1 MAQKTPIK
9 AIYSGSTATGLGE
22 FASSDTIDYSDGG
35 TGLASLG
42 SAGQVLKVNS
52 GASALEYGNVE
63 AVINIDGMTDGS
75 AVTLHATQDKIPF
88 SDNGTEKYFTPTTLA
103 TYLGSLSQTLTNKTL
118 TSPVLNTGVSGTAVL
133 DEDNMAT
140 DSATQLATQQSIKA
154 YVDSQVTA
162 QDLDATTDSG
172 TIDIDL
178 DSETLT
184 IAGGSGIDTS
194 GSSTTITIAG
204 EDASTSNKGVAS
216 FSSSDFSV
224 SSGAVSVKSSG
235 ITNTQLAGSIA
246 NAKLS
251 NSSITIG
258 DESSS
263 IMTISL
269 GGQASIIG
277 GEGIDTSIDNN
288 ILTVAGEDATTSN
301 KGVASF
307 HSDNFSVSSG
317 AVTIKDS
324 GVSNDELAGSI
335 ANAKLANSTY
345 TVSDGSNTSPIA
357 LGGTLTFAGTSN
369 EVEVAESAGTVTIGL
384 PNNVT
389 IAGNL
394 TVSGTT
400 TEVSSTTINV
410 ADPLISLATNNNSAD
425 AVDIGFY
432 GLYDTSGSQDLY
444 GGLFRDAGDSGKW
457 KLFKDNQAAPT
468 TTVNVSGT
476 GYAVATLVADLEGDV
491 TGDVT
496 GNADTATAL
505 ATGRTIGMTGDVV
518 WTSAS
523 FTGSGNVTGSATI
536 QATSVEGSML
546 NNNVISGQ
554 TEITS
559 GLADADELLY
569 SDAGTLKRVGMDT
582 LKTYFSAVAG
592 STSLTT
598 LGTISTGTWQGTAI
612 ASSYI
617 AGDAIVAS
625 KIADDAID
633 SEHYTDGSVDN
644 QHLAGSIANAKL
656 SNSSITLG
664 DASSSIM
671 TISLGQQFSIIGS
684 NGCTTSLDNNILTVD
699 AGAAEATGYAAALA
713 LG

>member
-9 AIYSGSTATGLGE
+9 AIYDGSTATGLGE
-22 FASSDTIDYSDGG
+22 FAASDTVDYSDGG

-75 AVTLHATQDKIPF
+75 SVTLHATQDKIPF

-133 DEDNMAT
+133 DEDDLST
-140 DSATQLATQQSIKA
+140 DSATQLASQQSIKA
-154 YVDSQVTA
+154 YVDSKTHLSLIDEDNMSTDSATRPPSQQSVKAYVDSTVTA

-194 GSSTTITIAG
+194 ASSTTITIAG

-224 SSGAVSVKSSG
+224 SSGAVTVKSGG
-235 ITNTQLAGSIA
+235 ITSTQLAGS
-246 NAKLS
+246 
-251 NSSITIG
+251 
-258 DESSS
+258 
-263 IMTISL
+263 
-269 GGQASIIG
+269 
-277 GEGIDTSIDNN
+277 
-288 ILTVAGEDATTSN
+288 V
-301 KGVASF
+301 
-307 HSDNFSVSSG
+307 
-317 AVTIKDS
+317 
-324 GVSNDELAGSI
+324 
-335 ANAKLANSTY
+335 ANAKLANSTI
-345 TVSDGSNTSPIA
+345 TVADGSSTTAVA
-357 LGGTLTFAGTSN
+357 LGGTITFAGTSN
-369 EVEVAESAGTVTIGL
+369 EVEVGESSGTITIGL
-384 PNNVT
+384 PDDVT
-389 IAGNL
+389 IAGDL
-394 TVSGTT
+394 TVSGDTT
-400 TEVSSTTINV
+400 TVNTATLSVE
-410 ADPLISLATNNNSAD
+410 DPLIIMASGNNSAD

-444 GGLFRDAGDSGKW
+444 AGLFRDAGDSGKW

-476 GYAVATLVADLEGDV
+476 GYAVATLVAALEGDV

-505 ATGRTIGMTGDVV
+505 AAGRTIGMTGDVV

-582 LKTYFSAVAG
+582 LKTYFSPVVG
-592 STSLTT
+592 STSVTT
-598 LGTISTGTWQGTAI
+598 LGTIGTGVWQGTAI

-633 SEHYTDGSVDN
+633 SEHYTDASIDN

-656 SNSSITLG
+656 ANSSITLG

-671 TISLGQQFSIIGS
+671 TISLGQQFSVIGS
-684 NGCTTSLDNNILTVD
+684 NGCTTSLDNNILTIN
-699 AGAAEATGYAAALA
+699 AEEATATGYAAALA

>member
-9 AIYSGSTATGLGE
+9 AIYSGATATGLGE
-22 FASSDTIDYSDGG
+22 FASTDTVDYSDGG
-35 TGLASLG
+35 TGLGSLG

-133 DEDNMAT
+133 DEDDLST

-224 SSGAVSVKSSG
+224 SSGAVTVKSSG

-246 NAKLS
+246 NAKLA

-269 GGQASIIG
+269 GGQVSIIG
-277 GEGIDTSIDNN
+277 GEGVDTSIDNN

-357 LGGTLTFAGTSN
+357 LGGTLTFAGTNN

-468 TTVNVSGT
+468 TTVNTSGT
-476 GYAVATLVADLEGDV
+476 GYAVATLVADLEGA
-491 TGDVT
+491 VT

-536 QATSVEGSML
+536 QSTSVEGSML

-582 LKTYFSAVAG
+582 LKTYFSPVIG
-592 STSLTT
+592 SSSVTT
-598 LGTISTGTWQGTAI
+598 LGTIGTGVWQGTAI

-633 SEHYTDGSVDN
+633 SEHYTDASIDN
-644 QHLAGSIANAKL
+644 QHLAGSIANSKL
-656 SNSSITLG
+656 ANSSITLG

-684 NGCTTSLDNNILTVD
+684 NGCTTSLDNNILTVN
-699 AGAAEATGYAAALA
+699 AAAAEATGYAAALA

>member
-9 AIYSGSTATGLGE
+9 AIYSGATATGLGE
-22 FASSDTIDYSDGG
+22 FASTDTIDYSDGG
-35 TGLASLG
+35 TGLGSLG

-75 AVTLHATQDKIPF
+75 NVTLHATQDKIPF

-133 DEDNMAT
+133 DEDDLST

-224 SSGAVSVKSSG
+224 SSGAVTVKSSG

-246 NAKLS
+246 NAKLA

-269 GGQASIIG
+269 GGQVSIIG
-277 GEGIDTSIDNN
+277 GEGVDTSIDNN

-324 GVSNDELAGSI
+324 GVANDELAGSI
-335 ANAKLANSTY
+335 ANSKLANSTI

-357 LGGTLTFAGTSN
+357 LGGTLTFAGTNN
-369 EVEVAESAGTVTIGL
+369 EVEVAESAGTLTIGL

-468 TTVNVSGT
+468 TTVNTSGT
-476 GYAVATLVADLEGDV
+476 GYAVATLVADLEGA
-491 TGDVT
+491 VT

-536 QATSVEGSML
+536 QSTSVEGSML

-582 LKTYFSAVAG
+582 LKTYFSPVIG
-592 STSLTT
+592 SSSVTT
-598 LGTISTGTWQGTAI
+598 LGTIGTGVWQGTAI

-633 SEHYTDGSVDN
+633 SEHYTDASIDN

-656 SNSSITLG
+656 ANSSITLG

-684 NGCTTSLDNNILTVD
+684 NGCTTSLDNNILTVN
-699 AGAAEATGYAAALA
+699 AAAAEATGYAAALA

>member
-9 AIYSGSTATGLGE
+9 AIYDGSTATGLGE
-22 FASSDTIDYSDGG
+22 FAASDTIDYSDGG
-35 TGLASLG
+35 TGIASLG

-75 AVTLHATQDKIPF
+75 SVTLHATQDKIPF

-133 DEDNMAT
+133 DEDDLST

-154 YVDSQVTA
+154 YIDGKTHLSLIDEDNMSTDSATRPPSQQSVKAYVDGQVTA

-184 IAGGSGIDTS
+184 IAGGEGIDTS

-224 SSGAVSVKSSG
+224 SSGAVTVKSSG
-235 ITNTQLAGSIA
+235 ITSTQLAGS
-246 NAKLS
+246 
-251 NSSITIG
+251 
-258 DESSS
+258 
-263 IMTISL
+263 
-269 GGQASIIG
+269 
-277 GEGIDTSIDNN
+277 
-288 ILTVAGEDATTSN
+288 V
-301 KGVASF
+301 
-307 HSDNFSVSSG
+307 
-317 AVTIKDS
+317 
-324 GVSNDELAGSI
+324 
-335 ANAKLANSTY
+335 ANAKLANSSI

-400 TEVSSTTINV
+400 TEVSSTTINI
-410 ADPLISLATNNNSAD
+410 ADPLLSMATNNNSAD

-476 GYAVATLVADLEGDV
+476 GYAVATLVADLEGA
-491 TGDVT
+491 VT

-505 ATGRTIGMTGDVV
+505 ATGRTVGMTGDVV

-569 SDAGTLKRVGMDT
+569 SDAGTVKRVGMDT
-582 LKTYFSAVAG
+582 LKTYFSALIG
-592 STSLTT
+592 STSVTT
-598 LGTISTGTWQGTAI
+598 LGTIATGVWQGTAI

-656 SNSSITLG
+656 ANSSITLG

-671 TISLGQQFSIIGS
+671 AISLGQQFSIIGS
-684 NGCTTSLDNNILTVD
+684 NGCTTSLDNNILTVN
-699 AGAAEATGYAAALA
+699 AAAAEATGYAAALA

>member
-22 FASSDTIDYSDGG
+22 FAASDTIDYSDGG
-35 TGLASLG
+35 TGLGTLG

-52 GASALEYGNVE
+52 GASAMEWGNVE

-118 TSPVLNTGVSGTAVL
+118 TSPVLNSTISGTSIK
-133 DEDNMAT
+133 DEDNMSS
-140 DSATQLATQQSIKA
+140 DSASHLATQQSIKA

-184 IAGGSGIDTS
+184 IAGGEGIDTS

-204 EDASTSNKGVAS
+204 EDATTSNKGVAS
-216 FSSSDFSV
+216 FHSDNFSV
-224 SSGAVSVKSSG
+224 SSGAVTIKDGGVA
-235 ITNTQLAGSIA
+235 NAELAGSIA
-246 NAKLS
+246 NAKLA

-307 HSDNFSVSSG
+307 SSDDFAVSSG
-317 AVTIKDS
+317 AVTVKSS
-324 GVSNDELAGSI
+324 GITSTQLAGSI
-335 ANAKLANSTY
+335 ANAKLANSTI
-345 TVSDGSNTSPIA
+345 TVSDGSSTTAVA
-357 LGGTLTFAGTSN
+357 LGGTVTFAGTSN
-369 EVEVAESAGTVTIGL
+369 EVEVGESSGTITIGL

-444 GGLFRDAGDSGKW
+444 G
-457 KLFKDNQAAPT
+457 
-468 TTVNVSGT
+468 V
-476 GYAVATLVADLEGDV
+476 
-491 TGDVT
+491 
-496 GNADTATAL
+496 
-505 ATGRTIGMTGDVV
+505 
-518 WTSAS
+518 
-523 FTGSGNVTGSATI
+523 
-536 QATSVEGSML
+536 ML
-546 NNNVISGQ
+546 
-554 TEITS
+554 
-559 GLADADELLY
+559 
-569 SDAGTLKRVGMDT
+569 
-582 LKTYFSAVAG
+582 
-592 STSLTT
+592 
-598 LGTISTGTWQGTAI
+598 W
-612 ASSYI
+612 
-617 AGDAIVAS
+617 
-625 KIADDAID
+625 
-633 SEHYTDGSVDN
+633 
-644 QHLAGSIANAKL
+644 QHLLQI
-656 SNSSITLG
+656 
-664 DASSSIM
+664 
-671 TISLGQQFSIIGS
+671 
-684 NGCTTSLDNNILTVD
+684 
-699 AGAAEATGYAAALA
+699 
-713 LG
+713 

>member
-9 AIYSGSTATGLGE
+9 AIYDGSTATGLGE
-22 FASSDTIDYSDGG
+22 FAASDTVDYSDGG
-35 TGLASLG
+35 TGLATLG

-63 AVINIDGMTDGS
+63 AILNIDGMTDGS
-75 AVTLHATQDKIPF
+75 SVTLHATQDKIPF

-133 DEDNMAT
+133 DEDDLST
-140 DSATQLATQQSIKA
+140 DSATQLATQQSIKAYIDGKTHLSLIDEDNMSTDSATRPPSQQSVKA

-184 IAGGSGIDTS
+184 IAGGEGIDTS

-224 SSGAVSVKSSG
+224 SSGAVTVKSSG
-235 ITNTQLAGSIA
+235 ITSTQLAGS
-246 NAKLS
+246 
-251 NSSITIG
+251 
-258 DESSS
+258 
-263 IMTISL
+263 
-269 GGQASIIG
+269 
-277 GEGIDTSIDNN
+277 
-288 ILTVAGEDATTSN
+288 V
-301 KGVASF
+301 
-307 HSDNFSVSSG
+307 
-317 AVTIKDS
+317 
-324 GVSNDELAGSI
+324 
-335 ANAKLANSTY
+335 ANAKLANSSI

-400 TEVSSTTINV
+400 TEVSSTTINI
-410 ADPLISLATNNNSAD
+410 ADPLISMATNNNSSD

-476 GYAVATLVADLEGDV
+476 GYAVATLVAALEGDV

-582 LKTYFSAVAG
+582 LKTYFSPVVG
-592 STSLTT
+592 STSVTT
-598 LGTISTGTWQGTAI
+598 LGTIGTGVWQGTAI

-633 SEHYTDGSVDN
+633 SEHYTDASVDN

-656 SNSSITLG
+656 ANSSITLG

-671 TISLGQQFSIIGS
+671 TISLGQQFSVIGS
-684 NGCTTSLDNNILTVD
+684 NGCTTSLDNNILTIN
-699 AGAAEATGYAAALA
+699 AAEATATGYAAALA

>member
-22 FASSDTIDYSDGG
+22 FAASDTIDYSDGG
-35 TGLASLG
+35 TGLGSLG

-75 AVTLHATQDKIPF
+75 NVTLHATQDKIPF

-133 DEDNMAT
+133 DEDDLST

-224 SSGAVSVKSSG
+224 SSGAVTVKSSG

-246 NAKLS
+246 NAKLA

-324 GVSNDELAGSI
+324 GVANDELAGSI
-335 ANAKLANSTY
+335 ANSKLANSTI

-357 LGGTLTFAGTSN
+357 LGGTLTFAGTNN
-369 EVEVAESAGTVTIGL
+369 EVEVAESAGTLTIGL

-468 TTVNVSGT
+468 TTVNTSGT
-476 GYAVATLVADLEGDV
+476 GYAVATLVADLEGA
-491 TGDVT
+491 VT

-536 QATSVEGSML
+536 QSTSVEGSML

-582 LKTYFSAVAG
+582 LKTYFSPVIG
-592 STSLTT
+592 SSSVTT
-598 LGTISTGTWQGTAI
+598 LGTIGTGVWQGTAI

-633 SEHYTDGSVDN
+633 SEHYTDASIDN

-656 SNSSITLG
+656 ANSSITLG

-684 NGCTTSLDNNILTVD
+684 NGCTTSLDNNILTVN
-699 AGAAEATGYAAALA
+699 AAAAEATGYAAALA

>member
-9 AIYSGSTATGLGE
+9 AIYDGSTATGLGE
-22 FASSDTIDYSDGG
+22 FAASDTVDYSDGG
-35 TGLASLG
+35 TGLGSLG
-42 SAGQVLKVNS
+42 SEGQVLKVNS

-75 AVTLHATQDKIPF
+75 NVTLHATQDKIPF

-133 DEDNMAT
+133 DEDDLST

-224 SSGAVSVKSSG
+224 SSGAVTVKSSG

-246 NAKLS
+246 NAKLA

-269 GGQASIIG
+269 GGQVSIIG
-277 GEGIDTSIDNN
+277 GEGVDTSIDNN

-324 GVSNDELAGSI
+324 GVANDELAGSI
-335 ANAKLANSTY
+335 ANSKLANSTI

-357 LGGTLTFAGTSN
+357 LGGTLTFAGTNN
-369 EVEVAESAGTVTIGL
+369 EVEVAESAGTLTIGL

-468 TTVNVSGT
+468 TTVNTSGT
-476 GYAVATLVADLEGDV
+476 GYAVAILVADLEGA
-491 TGDVT
+491 VT

-536 QATSVEGSML
+536 QSTSVEGSML

-582 LKTYFSAVAG
+582 LKTYFSPVIG
-592 STSLTT
+592 SSSVTT
-598 LGTISTGTWQGTAI
+598 LGTIGTGVWQGTAI

-633 SEHYTDGSVDN
+633 SEHYTDASIDN

-656 SNSSITLG
+656 ANSSITLG

-671 TISLGQQFSIIGS
+671 TISLGQQFSVIGS
-684 NGCTTSLDNNILTVD
+684 NGCTTSLDNNILTIN
-699 AGAAEATGYAAALA
+699 AAEATATGYAAALA

>member
-22 FASSDTIDYSDGG
+22 FAASDTVDYSDGG

-133 DEDNMAT
+133 DEDDLST

-154 YVDSQVTA
+154 YVDSKTHLSLIDEDNMSTDSATRPPSQQSVKAYVDSTVTA
-162 QDLDATTDSG
+162 EDLDVTSDSG

-194 GSSTTITIAG
+194 ASSTTITIAG

-224 SSGAVSVKSSG
+224 SSGAVTVKSSG
-235 ITNTQLAGSIA
+235 ITSTQ
-246 NAKLS
+246 
-251 NSSITIG
+251 
-258 DESSS
+258 
-263 IMTISL
+263 
-269 GGQASIIG
+269 
-277 GEGIDTSIDNN
+277 
-288 ILTVAGEDATTSN
+288 
-301 KGVASF
+301 
-307 HSDNFSVSSG
+307 
-317 AVTIKDS
+317 
-324 GVSNDELAGSI
+324 LAGSI
-335 ANAKLANSTY
+335 ANAKLANSTI
-345 TVSDGSNTSPIA
+345 TVADGSSTTAVA
-357 LGGTLTFAGTSN
+357 LGGTITFAGTSN
-369 EVEVAESAGTVTIGL
+369 EVEVGESSGTITIGL
-384 PNNVT
+384 PDDVT
-389 IAGNL
+389 IAGDL
-394 TVSGTT
+394 TVSGDTT
-400 TEVSSTTINV
+400 TVNTATLSVE
-410 ADPLISLATNNNSAD
+410 DPLIIMASGNNSAD

-444 GGLFRDAGDSGKW
+444 AGLFRDAGDSGKW

-505 ATGRTIGMTGDVV
+505 AAGRTIGMTGDVV

-569 SDAGTLKRVGMDT
+569 SDAGTVKRVGMDT
-582 LKTYFSAVAG
+582 LKTYFSALIG
-592 STSLTT
+592 STSVTT
-598 LGTISTGTWQGTAI
+598 LGTIATGVWQGTAI

-633 SEHYTDGSVDN
+633 SEHYTDGSIDN

-656 SNSSITLG
+656 ANSSITLG

-671 TISLGQQFSIIGS
+671 TISLGQQFSVIGS
-684 NGCTTSLDNNILTVD
+684 NGCTTSLDNNILTIN
-699 AGAAEATGYAAALA
+699 AEEATATGYAAALA

>member
-9 AIYSGSTATGLGE
+9 AIYDGSTATGLGE
-22 FASSDTIDYSDGG
+22 FAASDTVDYSDGG
-35 TGLASLG
+35 TGLATLG

-52 GASALEYGNVE
+52 GASALEYGAVE
-63 AVINIDGMTDGS
+63 AIINIDGMTDGS
-75 AVTLHATQDKIPF
+75 SVTLHLTQDKIPF
-88 SDNGTEKYFTPTTLA
+88 SDNGTEKYFTPTTLN
-103 TYLGSLSQTLTNKTL
+103 TFLSSTTQTLTNKTL
-118 TSPVLNTGVSGTAVL
+118 TSPVLNSSISGTSIK
-133 DEDNMAT
+133 DEDT
-140 DSATQLATQQSIKA
+140 LSSDSATHLATQQSIKA
-154 YVDSQVTA
+154 YVDSKTHLSLIDEDNMSTDSATRPPSQQSVKAYVDSTVTA
-162 QDLDATTDSG
+162 EDLDVTSDSG

-224 SSGAVSVKSSG
+224 SSGAVTVKSSG
-235 ITNTQLAGSIA
+235 ITSTQ
-246 NAKLS
+246 
-251 NSSITIG
+251 
-258 DESSS
+258 
-263 IMTISL
+263 
-269 GGQASIIG
+269 
-277 GEGIDTSIDNN
+277 
-288 ILTVAGEDATTSN
+288 
-301 KGVASF
+301 
-307 HSDNFSVSSG
+307 
-317 AVTIKDS
+317 
-324 GVSNDELAGSI
+324 LAGSI
-335 ANAKLANSTY
+335 ANAKLANSSI
-345 TVSDGSNTSPIA
+345 TVADGSSTTAVA
-357 LGGTLTFAGTSN
+357 LGGTITFAGTSN
-369 EVEVAESAGTVTIGL
+369 EVEVGESSGTITIGL
-384 PNNVT
+384 PDDVT
-389 IAGNL
+389 IAGDL
-394 TVSGTT
+394 TVSGDTT
-400 TEVSSTTINV
+400 TVNTATLSVE
-410 ADPLISLATNNNSAD
+410 DPLIIMASGNNSAD

-444 GGLFRDAGDSGKW
+444 AGLFRDAGDSGKW

-476 GYAVATLVADLEGDV
+476 GYAVATLVAALEGDV

-505 ATGRTIGMTGDVV
+505 AAGRTIGMTGDVV

-523 FTGSGNVTGSATI
+523 FTGSGNVTGTATI
-536 QATSVEGSML
+536 QATSVEGSMI

-569 SDAGTLKRVGMDT
+569 SDAGTVKRVGMDT
-582 LKTYFSAVAG
+582 LKTYFSALIG
-592 STSLTT
+592 STSVTT
-598 LGTISTGTWQGTAI
+598 LGTIATGVWQGTAI

-633 SEHYTDGSVDN
+633 SEHYTDGSIDN

-656 SNSSITLG
+656 TNSSITLG

-684 NGCTTSLDNNILTVD
+684 NGCTTSLDNNILTIN
-699 AGAAEATGYAAALA
+699 AAAAEATGYAAALA

>member
-22 FASSDTIDYSDGG
+22 FASTDTIDYSDGG
-35 TGLASLG
+35 TGLGSLG

-75 AVTLHATQDKIPF
+75 NVTLHATQDKIPF

-133 DEDNMAT
+133 DEDDLST

-224 SSGAVSVKSSG
+224 SSGAVTVKSSG

-246 NAKLS
+246 NAKLA

-357 LGGTLTFAGTSN
+357 LGGTLTFAGTNN

-468 TTVNVSGT
+468 TTVNTSGT
-476 GYAVATLVADLEGDV
+476 GYAVATLVADLEGA
-491 TGDVT
+491 VT

-536 QATSVEGSML
+536 QSTSVEGSML

-582 LKTYFSAVAG
+582 LKTYFSPVIG
-592 STSLTT
+592 SSSVTT
-598 LGTISTGTWQGTAI
+598 LGTIGTGVWQGTAI

-633 SEHYTDGSVDN
+633 SEHYTDGSIDN
-644 QHLAGSIANAKL
+644 QHLAGSIANSKL
-656 SNSSITLG
+656 ANSSITLG

-671 TISLGQQFSIIGS
+671 TVSLGQQFSIIGS
-684 NGCTTSLDNNILTVD
+684 NGCTTSLDNNILTVNASD
-699 AGAAEATGYAAALA
+699 AEATGYAAALA

>member
-9 AIYSGSTATGLGE
+9 AIYDGSTATGLGE
-22 FASSDTIDYSDGG
+22 FAASDTVDYSDGG

-75 AVTLHATQDKIPF
+75 SVTLHATQDKIPF

-133 DEDNMAT
+133 DEDDLST
-140 DSATQLATQQSIKA
+140 DSATQLATQQSVKA
-154 YVDSQVTA
+154 YVDSTVTA

-194 GSSTTITIAG
+194 ASSTTITIAG

-224 SSGAVSVKSSG
+224 SSGAVTVKSGG
-235 ITNTQLAGSIA
+235 ITSTQLAGS
-246 NAKLS
+246 
-251 NSSITIG
+251 
-258 DESSS
+258 
-263 IMTISL
+263 
-269 GGQASIIG
+269 
-277 GEGIDTSIDNN
+277 
-288 ILTVAGEDATTSN
+288 V
-301 KGVASF
+301 
-307 HSDNFSVSSG
+307 
-317 AVTIKDS
+317 
-324 GVSNDELAGSI
+324 
-335 ANAKLANSTY
+335 ANAKLANSTI
-345 TVSDGSNTSPIA
+345 TVADGSSTTAVA
-357 LGGTLTFAGTSN
+357 LGGTITFAGTSN
-369 EVEVAESAGTVTIGL
+369 EVEVGESSGTITIGL
-384 PNNVT
+384 PDDVT
-389 IAGNL
+389 IAGDL
-394 TVSGTT
+394 TVSGDTT
-400 TEVSSTTINV
+400 TVNTATLSVE
-410 ADPLISLATNNNSAD
+410 DPLIIMASGNNSAD

-444 GGLFRDAGDSGKW
+444 AGLFRDAGDSGKW

-476 GYAVATLVADLEGDV
+476 GYAVATLVAALEGDV

-505 ATGRTIGMTGDVV
+505 AAGRTIGMTGDVV

-536 QATSVEGSML
+536 QATSVEGSMI

-582 LKTYFSAVAG
+582 LKTYFSPVVG
-592 STSLTT
+592 STSVTT
-598 LGTISTGTWQGTAI
+598 LGTIGTGVWQGTAI

-633 SEHYTDGSVDN
+633 SEHYTDASIDN

-656 SNSSITLG
+656 ANSSITLG

-671 TISLGQQFSIIGS
+671 TISLGQQFSVIGS
-684 NGCTTSLDNNILTVD
+684 NGCTTSLDNNILTIN
-699 AGAAEATGYAAALA
+699 AEEATATGYAAALA

>member
-9 AIYSGSTATGLGE
+9 AIYSGATATGLGE
-22 FASSDTIDYSDGG
+22 FASTDTIDYSDGG
-35 TGLASLG
+35 TGLGSLG

-224 SSGAVSVKSSG
+224 SSGAVTVKSSG

-246 NAKLS
+246 NAKLA

-288 ILTVAGEDATTSN
+288 ILTVAGEDASTSN

-324 GVSNDELAGSI
+324 GVANDELAGSI
-335 ANAKLANSTY
+335 ANSKLANSTI

-357 LGGTLTFAGTSN
+357 LGGTLTFAGTNN
-369 EVEVAESAGTVTIGL
+369 EVEVAESAGTLTIGL

-468 TTVNVSGT
+468 TTVNTSGT
-476 GYAVATLVADLEGDV
+476 GYAVATLVADLEGA
-491 TGDVT
+491 VT

-536 QATSVEGSML
+536 QSTSVEGSML

-582 LKTYFSAVAG
+582 LKTYFSPVIG
-592 STSLTT
+592 SSSVTT
-598 LGTISTGTWQGTAI
+598 LGTIGTGVWQGTAI

-633 SEHYTDGSVDN
+633 SEHYTDASIDN

-656 SNSSITLG
+656 ANSSITLG

-684 NGCTTSLDNNILTVD
+684 NGCTTSLDNNILTVN
-699 AGAAEATGYAAALA
+699 AAAAEATGYAAALA

>member
-9 AIYSGSTATGLGE
+9 AIYSGATATGLGE
-22 FASSDTIDYSDGG
+22 FASTDTIDYSDGG
-35 TGLASLG
+35 TGLGSLG

-75 AVTLHATQDKIPF
+75 NVTLHATQDKIPF

-133 DEDNMAT
+133 DEDDLST

-224 SSGAVSVKSSG
+224 SSGAVTVKSSG

-246 NAKLS
+246 NAKLA

-269 GGQASIIG
+269 GGQVSIIG
-277 GEGIDTSIDNN
+277 GEGVDTSIDNN

-324 GVSNDELAGSI
+324 GVANDELAGSI
-335 ANAKLANSTY
+335 ANSKLANSTI

-357 LGGTLTFAGTSN
+357 LGGTLTFAGTNN

-468 TTVNVSGT
+468 TTVNTSGT
-476 GYAVATLVADLEGDV
+476 GYAVATLVADLEGA
-491 TGDVT
+491 VT

-536 QATSVEGSML
+536 QSTSVEGSML

-582 LKTYFSAVAG
+582 LKTYFSPVIG
-592 STSLTT
+592 SSSVTT
-598 LGTISTGTWQGTAI
+598 LGTIGTGVWQGTAI

-633 SEHYTDGSVDN
+633 SEHYTDASIDN

-656 SNSSITLG
+656 ANSSITLG

-684 NGCTTSLDNNILTVD
+684 NGCTTSLDNNILTVN
-699 AGAAEATGYAAALA
+699 AAAAEATGYAAALA

>member
-9 AIYSGSTATGLGE
+9 AIYSGATATGLGE
-22 FASSDTIDYSDGG
+22 FASTDTIDYSDGG
-35 TGLASLG
+35 TGLGSLG

-75 AVTLHATQDKIPF
+75 NVTLHATQDKIPF

-133 DEDNMAT
+133 DEDDLST

-224 SSGAVSVKSSG
+224 SSGAVTVKSSG

-246 NAKLS
+246 NAKLA

-324 GVSNDELAGSI
+324 GVANDELAGSI
-335 ANAKLANSTY
+335 ANSKLANSTI

-357 LGGTLTFAGTSN
+357 LGGTLTFAGTNN
-369 EVEVAESAGTVTIGL
+369 EVEVAESAGTLTIGL

-468 TTVNVSGT
+468 TTVNTSGT
-476 GYAVATLVADLEGDV
+476 GYAVATLVADLEGA
-491 TGDVT
+491 VT

-536 QATSVEGSML
+536 QSTSVEGSML

-582 LKTYFSAVAG
+582 LKTYFSPVIG
-592 STSLTT
+592 SSSVTT
-598 LGTISTGTWQGTAI
+598 LGTIGTGVWQGTAI

-633 SEHYTDGSVDN
+633 SEHYTDASIDN

-656 SNSSITLG
+656 ANSSITLG

-684 NGCTTSLDNNILTVD
+684 NGCTTSLDNNILTVN
-699 AGAAEATGYAAALA
+699 AAAAEATGYAAALA

>member
-22 FASSDTIDYSDGG
+22 FAASDTIDYSDGG
-35 TGLASLG
+35 TGLGSLG

-224 SSGAVSVKSSG
+224 SSGAVTVKSSG

-246 NAKLS
+246 NAKLA

-269 GGQASIIG
+269 GGQVSIIG
-277 GEGIDTSIDNN
+277 GEGVDTSIDNN

-324 GVSNDELAGSI
+324 GVANDELAGSI
-335 ANAKLANSTY
+335 ANSKLANSTI

-357 LGGTLTFAGTSN
+357 LGGTLTFAGTNN
-369 EVEVAESAGTVTIGL
+369 EVEVAESAGTLTIGL

-468 TTVNVSGT
+468 TTVNTSGT
-476 GYAVATLVADLEGDV
+476 GYAVATLVADLEGA
-491 TGDVT
+491 VT

-536 QATSVEGSML
+536 QSTSVEGSML

-582 LKTYFSAVAG
+582 LKTYFSPVIG
-592 STSLTT
+592 SSSVTT
-598 LGTISTGTWQGTAI
+598 LGTIGTGVWQGTAI

-633 SEHYTDGSVDN
+633 SEHYTDGSIDN
-644 QHLAGSIANAKL
+644 QHLAGSIANSKL
-656 SNSSITLG
+656 ANSSITLG

-671 TISLGQQFSIIGS
+671 TVSLGQQFSIIGS
-684 NGCTTSLDNNILTVD
+684 NGCTTSLDNNILTVN
-699 AGAAEATGYAAALA
+699 AAAAEATGYAAALA

>member
-35 TGLASLG
+35 TGLGSLG

-184 IAGGSGIDTS
+184 IAGGEGIDTS
-194 GSSTTITIAG
+194 GSSTTITI
-204 EDASTSNKGVAS
+204 
-216 FSSSDFSV
+216 
-224 SSGAVSVKSSG
+224 
-235 ITNTQLAGSIA
+235 
-246 NAKLS
+246 
-251 NSSITIG
+251 
-258 DESSS
+258 
-263 IMTISL
+263 
-269 GGQASIIG
+269 
-277 GEGIDTSIDNN
+277 
-288 ILTVAGEDATTSN
+288 AGEDATTSN

-335 ANAKLANSTY
+335 ANSKLANSTY

-468 TTVNVSGT
+468 TTVNTSGT
-476 GYAVATLVADLEGDV
+476 GYAVATLVANIEGDV

-523 FTGSGNVTGSATI
+523 FTGAGNVTGSATI

-582 LKTYFSAVAG
+582 LKSYFSPVAG

-633 SEHYTDGSVDN
+633 SEHYTDGSIDN
-644 QHLAGSIANAKL
+644 QHLAGSIANSKL
-656 SNSSITLG
+656 ANSSITLG

-671 TISLGQQFSIIGS
+671 TVSLGQQFSIIGS
-684 NGCTTSLDNNILTVD
+684 NGCTTSLDNNILTVNASD
-699 AGAAEATGYAAALA
+699 AEATGYAAALA

>member
-9 AIYSGSTATGLGE
+9 AIYSGATATGLGE
-22 FASSDTIDYSDGG
+22 FASTDTIDYSDGG
-35 TGLASLG
+35 TGLGSLG

-224 SSGAVSVKSSG
+224 SSGAVTVKSSG

-246 NAKLS
+246 NAKLA

-269 GGQASIIG
+269 GGQVSIIG
-277 GEGIDTSIDNN
+277 GEGVDTSIDNN

-324 GVSNDELAGSI
+324 GVANDELAGSI
-335 ANAKLANSTY
+335 ANSKLANSTI

-357 LGGTLTFAGTSN
+357 LGGTLTFAGTNN

-468 TTVNVSGT
+468 TTVNTSGT
-476 GYAVATLVADLEGDV
+476 GYAVATLVADLEGA
-491 TGDVT
+491 VT

-536 QATSVEGSML
+536 QSTSVEGSML

-582 LKTYFSAVAG
+582 LKTYFSPVIG
-592 STSLTT
+592 SSSVTT
-598 LGTISTGTWQGTAI
+598 LGTIGTGVWQGTAI

-633 SEHYTDGSVDN
+633 SEHYTDASIDN

-656 SNSSITLG
+656 ANSSITLG

-684 NGCTTSLDNNILTVD
+684 NGCTTSLDNNILTVN
-699 AGAAEATGYAAALA
+699 AAAAEATGYAAALA

>member
-22 FASSDTIDYSDGG
+22 FAASDTIDYSDGG
-35 TGLASLG
+35 TGIASLG

-75 AVTLHATQDKIPF
+75 AVTLHLTQDKIPF
-88 SDNGTEKYFTPTTLA
+88 SDNGTEKYFTPTTLN
-103 TYLGSLSQTLTNKTL
+103 TFLSSTTQTLTNKTL
-118 TSPVLNTGVSGTAVL
+118 TSPVLNSSISGTSIK
-133 DEDNMAT
+133 DEDT
-140 DSATQLATQQSIKA
+140 LSSDSATHLATQQSIKA
-154 YVDSQVTA
+154 YVDATVTA
-162 QDLDATTDSG
+162 EDLDVTSDSG

-224 SSGAVSVKSSG
+224 SSGAVTVKSGG
-235 ITNTQLAGSIA
+235 ITSTQLAGS
-246 NAKLS
+246 
-251 NSSITIG
+251 
-258 DESSS
+258 
-263 IMTISL
+263 
-269 GGQASIIG
+269 
-277 GEGIDTSIDNN
+277 
-288 ILTVAGEDATTSN
+288 V
-301 KGVASF
+301 
-307 HSDNFSVSSG
+307 
-317 AVTIKDS
+317 
-324 GVSNDELAGSI
+324 
-335 ANAKLANSTY
+335 ANAKLANSTI
-345 TVSDGSNTSPIA
+345 TVADGSSTTAVA
-357 LGGTLTFAGTSN
+357 LGGTITFAGTSN
-369 EVEVAESAGTVTIGL
+369 EVDVAESSGTITIGL
-384 PNNVT
+384 PDDVT
-389 IAGNL
+389 IAGDL
-394 TVSGTT
+394 TVSGDTT
-400 TEVSSTTINV
+400 TVNTATLSVE
-410 ADPLISLATNNNSAD
+410 DPLIIMASGNNSAD

-444 GGLFRDAGDSGKW
+444 AGLFRDAGDSGKW

-505 ATGRTIGMTGDVV
+505 AAGRTIGMTGDVV

-523 FTGSGNVTGSATI
+523 FTGSGNVTGTATI
-536 QATSVEGSML
+536 QATSVEGSMI

-569 SDAGTLKRVGMDT
+569 SDAGTVKRVGMDT
-582 LKTYFSAVAG
+582 LKTYFSALIG
-592 STSLTT
+592 STSVTT
-598 LGTISTGTWQGTAI
+598 LGTIATGVWQGTAI

-633 SEHYTDGSVDN
+633 SEHYTDGSIDN

-656 SNSSITLG
+656 TNSSITLG

-684 NGCTTSLDNNILTVD
+684 NGCTTSLDNNILTINT
-699 AGAAEATGYAAALA
+699 AGAEATGYAAALA

>member
-9 AIYSGSTATGLGE
+9 AIYSGATATGLGE
-22 FASSDTIDYSDGG
+22 FASTDTVDYSDGG

-133 DEDNMAT
+133 DEDDLST

-224 SSGAVSVKSSG
+224 SSGAVTVKSSG

-246 NAKLS
+246 NAKLA

-269 GGQASIIG
+269 GGQVSIIG
-277 GEGIDTSIDNN
+277 GEGVDTSIDNN

-357 LGGTLTFAGTSN
+357 LGGTLTFAGTNN

-468 TTVNVSGT
+468 TTVNTSGT
-476 GYAVATLVADLEGDV
+476 GYAVATLVADLEGA
-491 TGDVT
+491 VT

-536 QATSVEGSML
+536 QSTSVEGSML

-582 LKTYFSAVAG
+582 LKTYFSPVIG
-592 STSLTT
+592 SSSVTT
-598 LGTISTGTWQGTAI
+598 LGTIGTGVWQGTAI

-633 SEHYTDGSVDN
+633 SEHYTDASIDN

-656 SNSSITLG
+656 ANSSITLG

-671 TISLGQQFSIIGS
+671 TVSLGQQFSIIGS
-684 NGCTTSLDNNILTVD
+684 NGCTTSLDNNILTVN
-699 AGAAEATGYAAALA
+699 AAAAEATGYAAALA

>member
-9 AIYSGSTATGLGE
+9 AIYDGSTATGLGE
-22 FASSDTIDYSDGG
+22 FAASDTVDYSDGG

-52 GASALEYGNVE
+52 GASALEYGAVE
-63 AVINIDGMTDGS
+63 AIINIDGMTDGS
-75 AVTLHATQDKIPF
+75 SVTLHLTQDKIPF
-88 SDNGTEKYFTPTTLA
+88 SDNGTEKYFTPTTLN
-103 TYLGSLSQTLTNKTL
+103 TFLSSTTQTLTNKTL

-133 DEDNMAT
+133 DEDDLST
-140 DSATQLATQQSIKA
+140 DSATQLASQQSIKA
-154 YVDSQVTA
+154 YVDSKTHLSLIDEDNMSTDSATRPPSQQSVKAYVDSTVTA
-162 QDLDATTDSG
+162 EDLDVTSDSG

-224 SSGAVSVKSSG
+224 SSGAVTVKSGG
-235 ITNTQLAGSIA
+235 ITSTQLAGS
-246 NAKLS
+246 
-251 NSSITIG
+251 
-258 DESSS
+258 
-263 IMTISL
+263 
-269 GGQASIIG
+269 
-277 GEGIDTSIDNN
+277 
-288 ILTVAGEDATTSN
+288 V
-301 KGVASF
+301 
-307 HSDNFSVSSG
+307 
-317 AVTIKDS
+317 
-324 GVSNDELAGSI
+324 
-335 ANAKLANSTY
+335 ANAKLANSTI
-345 TVSDGSNTSPIA
+345 TVADGSSTTAVA
-357 LGGTLTFAGTSN
+357 LGGTITFAGTSN
-369 EVEVAESAGTVTIGL
+369 EVEVGESSGTITIGL
-384 PNNVT
+384 PDDVT
-389 IAGNL
+389 IAGDL
-394 TVSGTT
+394 TVSGDTT
-400 TEVSSTTINV
+400 TVNTATLSVE
-410 ADPLISLATNNNSAD
+410 DPLIIMASGNNSAD

-444 GGLFRDAGDSGKW
+444 AGLFRDAGDSGKW

-476 GYAVATLVADLEGDV
+476 GYAVATLVAALEGDV

-505 ATGRTIGMTGDVV
+505 AAGRTIGMTGDVV

-536 QATSVEGSML
+536 QATSVEGSMI

-569 SDAGTLKRVGMDT
+569 SDAGTVKRVGMDT
-582 LKTYFSAVAG
+582 LKTYFSALIG
-592 STSLTT
+592 STSVTT
-598 LGTISTGTWQGTAI
+598 LGTIGTGVWQGTAI

-633 SEHYTDGSVDN
+633 SEHYTDGSIDN

-656 SNSSITLG
+656 TNSSITLG

-671 TISLGQQFSIIGS
+671 AISLGQQFSIIGS
-684 NGCTTSLDNNILTVD
+684 NGCTTSLDNNIMTVN
-699 AGAAEATGYAAALA
+699 AAAAEATGYAAALA